1 MEHKYTDSPYVTIPD
16 ELLGGYSANGKIPI
30 LDWWMDDSRPNGVA
44 WSPSLIQDNL
54 TRFTKENIQSSREG
68 NSTYGHQVT
77 SMLLDSFLKYDIA
90 SKRVAVVGSESPWIE
105 AMLLNLKNDVTTI
118 DYNVPD
124 TLPHPGLQVKDYFS
138 YFENNTEQFDC
149 VVSFSSIEHSG
160 LGRYGDPLDPDGD
173 VRTMRTIHK
182 NLKTDGILIWG
193 APVGHDA
200 LVWNVHRV
208 YGKVR
213 LPMIFEGFA
222 ELEWFGTNKESILET
237 PLSNHGF
244 QPVVALRKI

>member
-1 MEHKYTDSPYVTIPD
+1 MEHKYTASPYVTIPD
-16 ELLGGYSANGKIPI
+16 DLLSGYSANGTIPI
-30 LDWWMDDSRPNGVA
+30 LDWWMDDSRPNGVQ
-44 WSPSLIQDNL
+44 WSPELIQDNL
-54 TRFTKENIQSSREG
+54 TRFTQENILSNREG
-68 NSTYGHQVT
+68 PSTYGHQVT
-77 SMLLDSFLKYDIA
+77 AMLLDSFLKYDI
-90 SKRVAVVGSESPWIE
+90 SGKRVAVVGSESPWIE
-105 AMLLNLKNDVTTI
+105 AMLLNLNNDVTTI

-124 TLPHPGLQVKDYFS
+124 THPHPGLQVKDYFT

-182 NLKTDGILIWG
+182 NLKPDGILIWG

-200 LVWNVHRV
+200 VVWNVHRV

-213 LPMIFEGFA
+213 LPMIFEGFMDIA
-222 ELEWFGTNKESILET
+222 WYGTIKESILET